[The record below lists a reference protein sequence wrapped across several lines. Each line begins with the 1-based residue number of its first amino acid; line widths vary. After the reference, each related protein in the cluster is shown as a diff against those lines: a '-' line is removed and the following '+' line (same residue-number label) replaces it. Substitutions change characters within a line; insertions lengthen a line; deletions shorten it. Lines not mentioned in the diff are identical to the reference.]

1 MKGEIL
7 IIRGDVVFPDRIQ
20 SDAAVLVE
28 GGRIRSINPAA
39 DRAAQLTGASDVAE
53 IDARGRYVVP
63 GYVDLHVHGGASAD
77 FMDGT
82 DEAFYT
88 VREAHARHGTT
99 SLLPTSTAASH
110 EQILAM
116 LAVCRRQRLD
126 EDGRGARV
134 LGAHFYGPYFR
145 HEARGCHPGAGVR
158 PLAAPEYE
166 QYLELAD
173 AIVTATVAP
182 ELAEAEAFARA
193 CVERGIRVNAGH
205 SHATFDQ
212 VKRTIPWGVRHVDH
226 LFCAMSDRA
235 RLRQSQ
241 PYPMRGGFLEATL
254 YFDELTTEVIAD
266 GRHLAPSCSSW
277 RGRSKVRIGWRW

>member
-134 LGAHFYGPYFR
+134 LGARFLR
-145 HEARGCHPGAGVR
+145 SLLSSRSPG
-158 PLAAPEYE
+158 L
-166 QYLELAD
+166 
-173 AIVTATVAP
+173 
-182 ELAEAEAFARA
+182 
-193 CVERGIRVNAGH
+193 
-205 SHATFDQ
+205 
-212 VKRTIPWGVRHVDH
+212 
-226 LFCAMSDRA
+226 
-235 RLRQSQ
+235 
-241 PYPMRGGFLEATL
+241 
-254 YFDELTTEVIAD
+254 
-266 GRHLAPSCSSW
+266 PSR
-277 RGRSKVRIGWRW
+277 RGRSPTGSP